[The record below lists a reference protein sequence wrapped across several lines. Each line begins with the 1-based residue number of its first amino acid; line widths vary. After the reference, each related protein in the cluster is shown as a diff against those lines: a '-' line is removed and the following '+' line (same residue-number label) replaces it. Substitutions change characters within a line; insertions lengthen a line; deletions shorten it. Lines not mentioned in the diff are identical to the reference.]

1 MSAVRPDFEILVERA
16 DDYGALW
23 ARRKLGRIASG
34 RVPPR
39 EWPGTIDEARRV
51 VDAFAGLSAFA
62 DRERLAAIVQHS
74 ARGMWVDTVR
84 AARARSREMR

>member
-16 DDYGALW
+16 DEYAAHW
-23 ARRKLGRIASG
+23 ARRKFGRFASG
-34 RVPPR
+34 RTPPR
-39 EWPGTIDEARRV
+39 EWPGTIDEARKV
-51 VDAFAGLSAFA
+51 VDAFAGLTAFA
-62 DRERLAAIVQHS
+62 DRERLATIVQHS